1 MTEDKWFRHA
11 IIAMFAGLAW
21 FLATEAMFRFGVE
34 RIADS
39 LYLGGP
45 NPLLRLWLLQLAVY
59 LVASTVAA
67 VVCVRVFVAIAR
79 DAVLT
84 ELLAGVALAGTLR
97 VMVSLDNGLVPHPW
111 WFDVV
116 RFAFIT
122 IIPLALAAWM
132 LRRRRR

>member
-21 FLATEAMFRFGVE
+21 FLAAEVMFRFGVE
-34 RIADS
+34 RISGDM
-39 LYLGGP
+39 YLGGP
-45 NPLLRLWLLQLAVY
+45 NPLLRLWLLQLTVY

-67 VVCVRVFVAIAR
+67 VVCVRIFVTIAR
-79 DAVLT
+79 DAALM

-97 VMVSLDNGLVPHPW
+97 VMVSLDSGFVPHPW

-122 IIPLALAAWM
+122 LIPLALAAWM
-132 LRRRRR
+132 MRRRHR